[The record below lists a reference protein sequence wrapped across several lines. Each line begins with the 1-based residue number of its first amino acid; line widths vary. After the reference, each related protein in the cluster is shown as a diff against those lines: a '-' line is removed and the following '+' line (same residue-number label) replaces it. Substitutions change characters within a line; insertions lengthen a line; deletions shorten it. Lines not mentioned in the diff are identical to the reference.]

1 MGKIR
6 QDHIKKTTEKL
17 MEMHKDKF
25 TEDFD
30 ENKVKVE
37 ELVNLNSKTMRN
49 RIAGYITKKIRS
61 SN

>member
-6 QDHIKKTTEKL
+6 QDHIKRTAEKL
-17 MEMHKDKF
+17 IELHESKF

-30 ENKVKVE
+30 ENKLKVE

-49 RIAGYITKKIRS
+49 RIAGYVTKKIRS
-61 SN
+61 A